1 VTTTLID
8 RMAPQGRLAPPTAF
22 ASGAWLRAAFQRL
35 TRHPAAAARPGL
47 CDRAREA
54 ASVRA
59 LADTYLK
66 TDPGFAADLYA
77 AADRHEQIY
86 AD

>member
-1 VTTTLID
+1 VTSP
-8 RMAPQGRLAPPTAF
+8 RPAPR
-22 ASGAWLRAAFQRL
+22 
-35 TRHPAAAARPGL
+35 
-47 CDRAREA
+47 DRAREA

-77 AADRHEQIY
+77 VADRHEHID